1 MQEQPSELNSRVQVP
16 SAALPDVA
24 RRELLTQCR
33 DAVDAQFQGL
43 RIARFDTLDYGSR
56 EQEEILRSRNLS
68 ACDVGRD
75 ARCDEQHALGG
86 SRAWEVVHEQ

>member
-1 MQEQPSELNSRVQVP
+1 MQEQPSELHGRVQVP

-24 RRELLTQCR
+24 RRKLLTQCR

-43 RIARFDTLDYGSR
+43 RIVRFNTLDYGRR
-56 EQEEILRSRNLS
+56 EQEEILRSRYLS

-86 SRAWEVVHEQ
+86 SGAWEVFHDQ